1 MISRCLA
8 GVLLGFP
15 LAAVVLSLL
24 LRALPDGGDA
34 YVIPALI
41 LFFPLW
47 IAFMTGAYAL
57 RSGARAWL
65 TLGAANAI
73 GFFALWLTRHAAGV

>member
-1 MISRCLA
+1 MIARCLA
-8 GVLLGFP
+8 GTLLGFP
-15 LAAVVLSLL
+15 LAAIVLSLSL
-24 LRALPDGGDA
+24 HALPRDGDG

-57 RSGARAWL
+57 RSGTRAWL
-65 TLGAANAI
+65 MLGTANAV
-73 GFFALWLTRHAAGV
+73 GFLALWLSRHAAGI